1 MNIYSY
7 PVTITNEELKNEC
20 GIDLA
25 AEYPN
30 GKDRRF
36 MNNVLRAVYNGCIY
50 VTGLAD
56 IKNRIIQADETAVA
70 AIKQA
75 LLAQA
80 EYLDSVGDIGTESG
94 LTITQ
99 DGQKAVVSRL
109 DLRSKTICSAALDAL
124 RACNVPLL
132 YAGEEL

>member
-50 VTGLAD
+50 VTGLVD

-70 AIKQA
+70 AIK
-75 LLAQA
+75 
-80 EYLDSVGDIGTESG
+80 
-94 LTITQ
+94 
-99 DGQKAVVSRL
+99 
-109 DLRSKTICSAALDAL
+109 
-124 RACNVPLL
+124 
-132 YAGEEL
+132 